1 MKFSIVTVCYRQEQH
16 IVDFLSSVGA
26 LESPEVQLDRVI
38 IVDNYGSC
46 EVEAAAFPN
55 INVEI
60 LKSSNVGYLRGLGIG
75 VNQALKQS
83 VDFVILCNPD
93 LKFMSR
99 IEDNVSLALRDL
111 WVVAPQIVD
120 LDGAQQNPNRTRPF
134 SLVELVVW
142 EVMMRSYLLYQ
153 VIPKLKSIFKYLAH
167 CWKDSIDLN
176 KCAPDG
182 PIFLPHGSCMLM
194 SASLLRRA
202 DFFREQIFLWGE
214 EAIIGGIAREVG
226 PGVTFISSLKVEH
239 ASHSATSK
247 IPTKEKYLIWR
258 SSWNIYKKYLYKR

>member
-1 MKFSIVTVCYRQEQH
+1 MKFSIVTVCYRQEQYL
-16 IVDFLSSVGA
+16 VDFLSSVGA

-38 IVDNYGSC
+38 VVDNYGSC
-46 EVEAAAFPN
+46 EVELARIPN
-55 INVEI
+55 VKVEI

-75 VNQALKQS
+75 VDHALKKS
-83 VDFVILCNPD
+83 VDFIIVCNPD
-93 LKFMSR
+93 LKFKSR
-99 IEDNVSLALRDL
+99 IEEDVLLALQDL

-120 LDGAQQNPNRTRPF
+120 FDGAQQNPNRTRPF

-142 EVMMRSYLLYQ
+142 EAMMRSYLMYKML
-153 VIPKLKSIFKYLAH
+153 PKLKSIFKYLARS
-167 CWKDSIDLN
+167 WKDPIARK

-194 SASLLRRA
+194 SASLLRLA
-202 DFFREQIFLWGE
+202 DFFGEEIFLWGE

-247 IPTKEKYLIWR
+247 IPVKEKYLIWR
-258 SSWNIYKKYLYKR
+258 ESWNIYKKYLYKR